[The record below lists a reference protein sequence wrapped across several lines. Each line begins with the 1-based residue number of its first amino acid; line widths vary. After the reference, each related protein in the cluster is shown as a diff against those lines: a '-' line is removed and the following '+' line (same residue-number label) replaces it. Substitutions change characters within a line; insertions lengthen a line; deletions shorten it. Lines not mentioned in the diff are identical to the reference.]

1 VVDGGTDAGVMRLM
15 GRARSETRATFP
27 LIGVA
32 AIGTVTLPGA
42 SPPRPDAAP
51 LEPNHTHFVLAPG
64 SEWGDDSSWLA
75 RSASVL
81 AEGAPSVTVVVN
93 GGEHTWT
100 DVSQSV
106 RADRPVIAVSG
117 SGRAADA
124 LANVLRG
131 EAPDWRAKELAASGL
146 VQAVDMAAGS
156 DVLTRVIEKF
166 LSAKE

>member
-1 VVDGGTDAGVMRLM
+1 
-15 GRARSETRATFP
+15 
-27 LIGVA
+27 
-32 AIGTVTLPGA
+32 
-42 SPPRPDAAP
+42 
-51 LEPNHTHFVLAPG
+51 FVLAPG
-64 SEWGDDSSWLA
+64 SEWGDDSPWLA

-106 RADRPVIAVSG
+106 RAGRPVIAVSG

-124 LANVLRG
+124 LADVLRG
-131 EAPDWRAKELAASGL
+131 EAPDGRARELAASGL

-156 DVLTRVIEKF
+156 DALTRVIEKV